1 MPSLL
6 RFDGS
11 ALVCQH
17 DGVDVP
23 KLTIRLRDERLYG
36 LLKLLAG
43 QRGISMNRLVEE
55 ALARELELEAAST
68 QEQLEE
74 TLALLRSYR
83 TDPNR
88 LARHFAEAG
97 VTELDPLRGEPL
109 VDLSDTRADDP
120 LGALSGFGQAA

>member
-1 MPSLL
+1 MV
-6 RFDGS
+6 
-11 ALVCQH
+11 A
-17 DGVDVP
+17 VDVP

-83 TDPNR
+83 ADPGR
-88 LARHFAEAG
+88 LARQFAEAE
-97 VTELDPLRGEPL
+97 VTEPDPSRSEPL
-109 VDLSDTRADDP
+109 VDWSDTGADDP
-120 LGALSGFGQAA
+120 LGALSGFGRAA